1 MKGNVYRPNLG
12 RKIPLAMA
20 AVVAILTVIA
30 AITEPG
36 GSSFAYVWRVSLPV
50 ISLIVIA
57 VLLLVSRPKL
67 VIRPQG
73 LQVVNI
79 LHAREVIWSEV
90 VAVRFARDAPWA
102 SLDLADGS
110 KLTMMAVQNSDG
122 IRAREMATEIA
133 DLSSR

>member
-1 MKGNVYRPNLG
+1 MV
-12 RKIPLAMA
+12 
-20 AVVAILTVIA
+20 AVVSALTVSA
-30 AITEPG
+30 AIMEPG
-36 GSSFAYVWRVSLPV
+36 GSSFAYVWRVSMPV
-50 ISLIVIA
+50 ISLIVIV

-67 VIRPQG
+67 VIAPSG

-79 LHAREVIWSEV
+79 LHTRKIVWGEV

-110 KLTMMAVQNSDG
+110 RLAMMAVQNSDG
-122 IRAREMATEIA
+122 IRAREMATKIA